1 MSELITRRT
10 FLKTTGAAMAAAAAG
25 GMLAG
30 CGDGAYASTPEN
42 LVAPPIDN
50 SDFANFGSF
59 TADIGPLSGQW
70 TSSSI
75 YESDTRH
82 NYFYTGFKLDNSSGN
97 SSVTV
102 NTSNFAFRHTDG
114 GTGKVCGLG
123 YKGLNSSKTAYVFNQ
138 SLTVPAGLSK
148 TVILFI
154 DIGPVT
160 TSSFDRFYR
169 GTITITLGK
178 LNNQTAAFTFN
189 GLISDP
195 SSTVS

>member
-10 FLKTTGAAMAAAAAG
+10 FLKATGAAALAVAAS

-70 TSSSI
+70 TSSPI
-75 YESDTRH
+75 YESDPRH
-82 NYFYTGFKLDNSSGN
+82 NYFYTGFKLDNSSGT
-97 SSVTV
+97 SAVTV
-102 NTSNFAFRHTDG
+102 NISNFAFKHSAG

-138 SLTVPAGLSK
+138 SITVPAGQPRNA
-148 TVILFI
+148 ILFI

-160 TSSFDRFYR
+160 TSSFDKFYR
-169 GTITITLGK
+169 GAITITLGK
-178 LNNQTAAFTFN
+178 FNQQTATFTFN
-189 GLISDP
+189 GLIGDP

>member
-10 FLKTTGAAMAAAAAG
+10 FLKTAGTAMAAASAG
-25 GMLAG
+25 CMLAG

-50 SDFANFGSF
+50 SDYANFGSF

-102 NTSNFAFRHTDG
+102 STNNFAFSHTAG

-138 SLTVPAGLSK
+138 SLPVPAGQSK

-160 TSSFDRFYR
+160 ASSFDRFYR

>member
-1 MSELITRRT
+1 
-10 FLKTTGAAMAAAAAG
+10 
-25 GMLAG
+25 MLVG

-82 NYFYTGFKLDNSSGN
+82 NYFYTGFKLDNGSGT
-97 SSVTV
+97 SAVTV
-102 NTSNFAFRHTDG
+102 NISNFAFNHAAG

-138 SLTVPAGLSK
+138 SLTVPAGQSR

-160 TSSFDRFYR
+160 TSSFDKFYR
-169 GTITITLGK
+169 GAITITLGK
-178 LNNQTAAFTFN
+178 FNQQTATFTFN
-189 GLISDP
+189 GLIGDP

>member
-10 FLKTTGAAMAAAAAG
+10 FLQTTGAAALAVAAS

-42 LVAPPIDN
+42 LVAPPIDI
-50 SDFANFGSF
+50 SVFANFGSF

-82 NYFYTGFKLDNSSGN
+82 NYFYTGFKLDNSSGT
-97 SSVTV
+97 SAVTV
-102 NTSNFAFRHTDG
+102 NISNFAFKHSAG

-138 SLTVPAGLSK
+138 SITVPAGQPRN
-148 TVILFI
+148 VILFI

-160 TSSFDRFYR
+160 TSSFDKFYR
-169 GTITITLGK
+169 GAITITLGK
-178 LNNQTAAFTFN
+178 FNQQTATFTFN
-189 GLISDP
+189 GLIGDP
-195 SSTVS
+195 SSTVP

>member
-10 FLKTTGAAMAAAAAG
+10 FLKTTGAAALAVAAS

-30 CGDGAYASTPEN
+30 CGGAYASTPDG
-42 LVAPPIDN
+42 LVAAAVD
-50 SDFANFGSF
+50 SDKVVDFGAF
-59 TADIGPLSGQW
+59 TANIGRFDQW

-75 YESDTRH
+75 YESDTHH
-82 NYFYTGFKLDNSSGN
+82 NYFYTGFKLDNDSGT
-97 SSVTV
+97 SAVTV
-102 NTSNFAFRHTDG
+102 NISNFAFSHTAG

-123 YKGLNSSKTAYVFNQ
+123 YKGLNSSKTAYVFYQ
-138 SLTVPAGLSK
+138 SLTVPAGQSK

-160 TSSFDRFYR
+160 TSSFDKFYR
-169 GTITITLGK
+169 GTITITLSK
-178 LNNQTAAFTFN
+178 LNNQTATFTFN

>member
-1 MSELITRRT
+1 MSELITRRA
-10 FLKTTGAAMAAAAAG
+10 FLKTAGAAALAVAAS

-30 CGDGAYASTPEN
+30 CGGAYASTPEN

-50 SDFANFGSF
+50 SDLANFGSF

-102 NTSNFAFRHTDG
+102 NTRNFAFRHTAG

-138 SLTVPAGLSK
+138 SLTVPAGQPK

-178 LNNQTAAFTFN
+178 LNNQTATFTFN

-195 SSTVS
+195 SSTIS

>member
-10 FLKTTGAAMAAAAAG
+10 FLKTTGAAALAVAAS

-30 CGDGAYASTPEN
+30 CGGAYASTPEN

-75 YESDTRH
+75 YEFDTRH

-102 NTSNFAFRHTDG
+102 NTSNFAFSHTAG

-123 YKGLNSSKTAYVFNQ
+123 YKGLNSSKTAYVFDQ
-138 SLTVPAGLSK
+138 SLTVPAGQSK

>member
-10 FLKTTGAAMAAAAAG
+10 FLKATGAAALVAAAG
-25 GMLAG
+25 GMLVG

-82 NYFYTGFKLDNSSGN
+82 NYFYTGFKLDNSK
-97 SSVTV
+97 
-102 NTSNFAFRHTDG
+102 RHQCCHCQHQQLCFQAIPLAALVRYVVLDT
-114 GTGKVCGLG
+114 KV
-123 YKGLNSSKTAYVFNQ
+123 
-138 SLTVPAGLSK
+138 
-148 TVILFI
+148 
-154 DIGPVT
+154 
-160 TSSFDRFYR
+160 
-169 GTITITLGK
+169 
-178 LNNQTAAFTFN
+178 
-189 GLISDP
+189 
-195 SSTVS
+195 

>member
-10 FLKTTGAAMAAAAAG
+10 FLKATGAAALAVAAS

-82 NYFYTGFKLDNSSGN
+82 NYFYTGFKLDNGSGT
-97 SSVTV
+97 SAVTV
-102 NTSNFAFRHTDG
+102 NISNFAFNHAAG
-114 GTGKVCGLG
+114 GTGSAGRAASG
-123 YKGLNSSKTAYVFNQ
+123 QHPQ
-138 SLTVPAGLSK
+138 SQNACKEHQFLV
-148 TVILFI
+148 VRHI
-154 DIGPVT
+154 D
-160 TSSFDRFYR
+160 
-169 GTITITLGK
+169 
-178 LNNQTAAFTFN
+178 TFFPLQSCKA
-189 GLISDP
+189 LIIP
-195 SSTVS
+195 